1 MSFFTAPPNL
11 AFGPKGDVPG
21 CQRAVGC
28 GVPLRSQIGKTAGQ
42 IVYPWDHKADLAD
55 RTAAA
60 VYPCLYLR
68 LPLMALL
75 AAPPHLPVAAGEY
88 LARGERSVS
97 GRVPLGGQLRP

>member
-1 MSFFTAPPNL
+1 MPLGGQLRAQ
-11 AFGPKGDVPG
+11 G
-21 CQRAVGC
+21 CQVVFPFRQLTVG
-28 GVPLRSQIGKTAGQ
+28 
-42 IVYPWDHKADLAD
+42 AD

-75 AAPPHLPVAAGEY
+75 AAPPHLPVAAGEH